1 MQPTNPA
8 PTQTI
13 NHNPAVQCYAAQFP
27 MLASALSD
35 ADHVDVK
42 NIEARATLREFVAG
56 AMSYQPG
63 WMTFLYRVRAV
74 FVRFLGMKQEGV
86 PSALKIRPE
95 DLPMTP
101 GKYITF
107 FKVTAAEEDHYICM
121 AIKDKH
127 LTASLAVVAEP
138 LTGGT
143 QRFYGITIVH
153 YHNWAGP
160 IYFNVIRPFHHL
172 VVRGMM
178 RAGAA
183 RQN

>member
-1 MQPTNPA
+1 MQ
-8 PTQTI
+8 TQTLAP
-13 NHNPAVQCYAAQFP
+13 NMQRYATQFP
-27 MLASALSD
+27 MLATILQD
-35 ADHVDVK
+35 ADHIDVK
-42 NIEARATLREFVAG
+42 SIEARATLREFVAG

-74 FVRFLGMKQEGV
+74 FVRFLGMKQEGI
-86 PSALKIRPE
+86 PQGLTLRPE

-107 FKVTAAEEDHYICM
+107 FKVTAVEEDRYVCM
-121 AIKDKH
+121 SIKDKH

-138 LTGGT
+138 LTGGM

-160 IYFNVIRPFHHL
+160 VYFNVIRPFHHL

-178 RAGAA
+178 NAGAA
-183 RQN
+183 GHR

>member
-1 MQPTNPA
+1 MQ
-8 PTQTI
+8 TQTLD
-13 NHNPAVQCYAAQFP
+13 PKMQRYATQFP

-42 NIEARATLREFVAG
+42 AIEARATLREFVAG
-56 AMSYQPG
+56 AMSYQPA
-63 WMTFLYRVRAV
+63 WITFLYRVRAV
-74 FVRFLGMKQEGV
+74 FVRFLGMKQEGI
-86 PSALKIRPE
+86 PQALKLRPE
-95 DLPMTP
+95 ALPMMP
-101 GKYITF
+101 GKYISF
-107 FKVTAAEEDHYICM
+107 FKITEVEEERYMCL

-138 LTGGT
+138 STDGIK
-143 QRFYGITIVH
+143 RFYGITIVH

-160 IYFNVIRPFHHL
+160 VYFNVIRPFHHL

-183 RQN
+183 SHS

>member
-1 MQPTNPA
+1 MQ
-8 PTQTI
+8 TQVI
-13 NHNPAVQCYAAQFP
+13 RPKVQRYAAQFP
-27 MLASALSD
+27 MLATILQN

-42 NIEARATLREFVAG
+42 DIETRATLREFVAG

-63 WMTFLYRVRAV
+63 WMTILYRVRAV
-74 FVRFLGMKQEGV
+74 FVRFLGMKQEGI

-107 FKVTAAEEDHYICM
+107 FKVTEAEEDRYICM
-121 AIKDKH
+121 AITDKH
-127 LTASLAVVAEP
+127 LTASLAIVAEP

-160 IYFNVIRPFHHL
+160 VYFNVIRPFHHL

-183 RQN
+183 SHS